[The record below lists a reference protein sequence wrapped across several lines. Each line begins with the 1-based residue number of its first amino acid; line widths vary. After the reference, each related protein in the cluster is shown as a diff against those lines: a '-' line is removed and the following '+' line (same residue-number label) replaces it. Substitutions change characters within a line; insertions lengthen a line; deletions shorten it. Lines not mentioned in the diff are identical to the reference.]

1 MPRVTLAMI
10 FASQGLPEEAEDAMA
25 DAKRIHPEIK
35 AEEIQ
40 PLIGRSGVKILRKA
54 GLLG

>member
-1 MPRVTLAMI
+1 MI